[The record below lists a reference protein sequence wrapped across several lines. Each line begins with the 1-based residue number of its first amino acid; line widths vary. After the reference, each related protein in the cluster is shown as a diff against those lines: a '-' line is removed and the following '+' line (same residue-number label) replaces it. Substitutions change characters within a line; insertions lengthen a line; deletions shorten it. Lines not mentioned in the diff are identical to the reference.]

1 MALRDIGLLWQLAR
15 RIENV
20 FDGVQNATRGL
31 EKLRDDLRELEKRVA
46 KLEGGE
52 ELLIERARSSAAVA
66 ASGGGNPTS
75 GGNVAPDRRTRG
87 TEQRPQPTGIGWH
100 RAMPSAPSIGAICH
114 CPA

>member
-1 MALRDIGLLWQLAR
+1 MAPSRDIGLLWQLAC

-52 ELLIERARSSAAVA
+52 EPLIERARSSAAVA
-66 ASGGGNPTS
+66 ASGAVTQHLVEMS
-75 GGNVAPDRRTRG
+75 RR
-87 TEQRPQPTGIGWH
+87 
-100 RAMPSAPSIGAICH
+100 IGALEERSGSRNRLK
-114 CPA
+114 

>member
-52 ELLIERARSSAAVA
+52 ELLIERARSSAAIA
-66 ASGGGNPTS
+66 ASGAVIQHLVEMS
-75 GGNVAPDRRTRG
+75 RR
-87 TEQRPQPTGIGWH
+87 
-100 RAMPSAPSIGAICH
+100 IGALEERSSGRNRLE
-114 CPA
+114 